1 MPTPFEAVLLGLAA
15 WRTWHLVAKD
25 DITERPRTWALARLS
40 EKWDD
45 FIECPFC
52 AGFWISLGWVGA
64 FVLWD
69 EGAVWAALPFALNS
83 AVVFVNAW
91 LSDRQG

>member
-1 MPTPFEAVLLGLAA
+1 MGLAA
-15 WRTWHLVAKD
+15 WRVWHLIAKD
-25 DITERPRTWALARLS
+25 DITERPRVWALERLDD
-40 EKWDD
+40 KWDD

-64 FVLWD
+64 YVLWP

-83 AVVFVNAW
+83 VVVVVNYW
-91 LSDRQG
+91 LSKDE